1 MLRMRNTYI
10 HLRIHVVSRLLWPKI
25 LKNKNSAQFSFLS
38 SQYLP
43 GGFTTFLPVK
53 GRHYRGVSPVS
64 MPVEFE
70 SNGCVDLWDC
80 YRSSNLISCIWT
92 KTLRMPNII
101 NGTLHV
107 LHVFEILLLLKIH
120 YISNIYIGSVSK

>member
-1 MLRMRNTYI
+1 MATNATHAQYVHSPLYSCCESSAVAEDI
-10 HLRIHVVSRLLWPKI
+10 
-25 LKNKNSAQFSFLS
+25 KNKNSAQFSFLS

-70 SNGCVDLWDC
+70 SNGCVDL
-80 YRSSNLISCIWT
+80 
-92 KTLRMPNII
+92 
-101 NGTLHV
+101 
-107 LHVFEILLLLKIH
+107 
-120 YISNIYIGSVSK
+120 